1 MPEFTPQQVQ
11 DLLKSQAALRQAL
24 NNPETQKVLRQLQ
37 KKDPSQLQAAA
48 QAAMKGDASGLS
60 GILQDLS
67 RNPEAAQAIEHLN
80 QQLSK

>member
-48 QAAMKGDASGLS
+48 QAAMKGDSSGLS
-60 GILQDLS
+60 GILQELS

>member
-37 KKDPSQLQAAA
+37 AAA
-48 QAAMKGDASGLS
+48 QAAMKGDSSGLS